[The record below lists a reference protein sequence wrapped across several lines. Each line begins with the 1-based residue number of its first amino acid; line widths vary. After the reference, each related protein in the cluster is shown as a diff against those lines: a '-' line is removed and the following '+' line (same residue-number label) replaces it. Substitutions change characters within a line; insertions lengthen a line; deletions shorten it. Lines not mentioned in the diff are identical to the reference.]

1 MNDFLILI
9 KSSFE
14 LFQDAFREW
23 SRDQASL
30 LAAALAYYSL
40 FSLIPLLIMTM
51 IFVDFLFPQGIQ
63 GGGAVQQAQ
72 DLIGPQ
78 APQVVGDL
86 IDIAGDLAASFRFTV
101 LSLLL
106 MILGATSLFVNT
118 KKAFQIIWS
127 SSEAKETFMRRT
139 IKPYLRS
146 FLLIAA
152 VAFMLLASSI
162 VTAFL
167 MPIGRQIEEQLP
179 VQLGLLRLVTFLI
192 SSVFVT
198 LLFAVTYMT
207 LSEVKLG
214 WRDVLPGSALAA
226 LLLAIGN
233 YVIEVYV
240 SIVNIGSAFGAAGS
254 LVVFLFWIYYSAQIF
269 LYGVE
274 FIKVQ
279 KRRRNRQKREEK
291 I

>member
-1 MNDFLILI
+1 MNDFLIRI
-9 KSSFE
+9 RSSFE

-23 SRDQASL
+23 GRDHATL

-40 FSLIPLLIMTM
+40 FSLIPLLIMMM
-51 IFVDFLFPQGIQ
+51 IFVDYLFPQGIQ

-78 APQVVGDL
+78 APQVVGEM
-86 IDIAGDLAASFRFTV
+86 IDIAGDLAVSFRFTI
-101 LSLLL
+101 LSFLL
-106 MILGATSLFVNT
+106 MILGATGLFVNT
-118 KKAFQIIWS
+118 KRAFQIIWS
-127 SSEAKETFMRRT
+127 LPEKETFMRRT
-139 IKPYLRS
+139 VKPYIRS

-152 VAFMLLASSI
+152 VALMLLASSI
-162 VTAFL
+162 VTAL
-167 MPIGRQIEEQLP
+167 LLPLGRQIEEQLP
-179 VQLGLLRLVTFLI
+179 VQLGLLRLVAFLI

-198 LLFAVTYMT
+198 LLFAITYMT
-207 LSEVKLG
+207 LSEVKLS

-226 LLLAIGN
+226 ILLAIGN

-240 SIVNIGSAFGAAGS
+240 SITDIGSAFGAAGS

-279 KRRRNRQKREEK
+279 KRRRERQKREEK
-291 I
+291 V